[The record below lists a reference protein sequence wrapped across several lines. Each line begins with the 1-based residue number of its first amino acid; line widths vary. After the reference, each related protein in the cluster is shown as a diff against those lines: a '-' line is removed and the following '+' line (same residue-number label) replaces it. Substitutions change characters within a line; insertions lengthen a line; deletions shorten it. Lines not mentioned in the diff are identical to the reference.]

1 MEDAYRNIGRLY
13 LALLS
18 PEQVRGDRLGDDA
31 MNRWMLDVPPGASVL
46 DACCGIGTDVL
57 ALHRGIPMAGNGGPW
72 TAYGSDL
79 SESLL
84 EVARTRTSAH
94 GLPGDRFRCSSFADL
109 ARIADWRRRF
119 DIVLAAHAIYT
130 APDGIEPEAYDDYLS
145 ASLRGMKAVLKTGGY
160 LLTNMRDWEALYAA
174 GFPSTVVE
182 NRHDGEIFRCRYD
195 WEHGSTPHSPHVA
208 TLAFEHNGSHG
219 GSTATVRFIG
229 RSVDDMLKLFHGAGF
244 RLVRSSRSG
253 SATDP
258 FITFMLEAG
267 A

>member
-31 MNRWMLDVPPGASVL
+31 MNRWMRDVPPGASVL

-130 APDGIEPEAYDDYLS
+130 APDGIEQEVLRRLS
-145 ASLRGMKAVLKTGGY
+145 FSFPARHQGRFEDRRISADKHARLGSSLCGGISS
-160 LLTNMRDWEALYAA
+160 D
-174 GFPSTVVE
+174 
-182 NRHDGEIFRCRYD
+182 RC
-195 WEHGSTPHSPHVA
+195 
-208 TLAFEHNGSHG
+208 
-219 GSTATVRFIG
+219 
-229 RSVDDMLKLFHGAGF
+229 
-244 RLVRSSRSG
+244 
-253 SATDP
+253 
-258 FITFMLEAG
+258 
-267 A
+267 